1 MTIMKPAM
9 LAVTLA
15 ALLAGSAGTAQA
27 LPPLQDNKRVQSEF
41 LSAAIGDEI
50 RKNCPSIK
58 ARMFRVI
65 ARAKDLQDYAKSLGY
80 SDDQITAMRKDPA
93 NKARLK
99 AMRDAYLAQNG
110 VTPGD
115 AGSYCRLGRAEI
127 EKNTLTGW
135 LLRAN

>member
-1 MTIMKPAM
+1 MTTLKA
-9 LAVTLA
+9 LTLA
-15 ALLAGSAGTAQA
+15 ALLAAGTAGAAQS
-27 LPPLQDNKRVQSEF
+27 LPPLEENRRVQSEF

-50 RKNCPSIK
+50 RKNCPSIS

-65 ARAKDLQDYAKSLGY
+65 GRAKDLENYALSLGY
-80 SDDQITAMRKDPA
+80 STDEITAMRKDPA

-99 AMRDAYLAQNG
+99 ALRDAYLAQNG
-110 VTPGD
+110 VVPGD

-135 LLRAN
+135 LLHAR